1 MASAPATFVE
11 LQQLYNF
18 DEKIVDKI
26 VASGVTSLSE
36 FRFFCKDEEDVVTTF
51 ITPLGLENERLEGA
65 RLKRA
70 WAATEG
76 LQTFDSVMMLQGLG
90 VPEFCLLLH

>member
-1 MASAPATFVE
+1 MASARATFVE

-51 ITPLGLENERLEGA
+51 IRPWGSRMNA
-65 RLKRA
+65 WRA
-70 WAATEG
+70 LASKG
-76 LQTFDSVMMLQGLG
+76 HGPQ
-90 VPEFCLLLH
+90 